1 VPNDESIQ
9 TALKALKKSSIF
21 RTNWYFKPGKRTN
34 ILLTN
39 RSKITLSYTYI
50 IYPILSYPILS
61 YPILSYPILSYTI
74 LSYPILSYTIQK
86 IEVWHIPNIFKQSL
100 RLKNIG

>member
-61 YPILSYPILSYTI
+61 YPILSY
-74 LSYPILSYTIQK
+74 TIQK

-100 RLKNIG
+100 RLKNIGSGDHYQFFKAL